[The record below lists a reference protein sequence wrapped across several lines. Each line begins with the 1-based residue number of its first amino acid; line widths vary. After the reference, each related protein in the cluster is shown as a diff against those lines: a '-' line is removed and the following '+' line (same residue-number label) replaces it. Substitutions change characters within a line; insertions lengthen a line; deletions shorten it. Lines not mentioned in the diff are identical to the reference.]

1 MGIKTFYTPSSLL
14 PPVKVGSDNAAS
26 DGIIANETNNA
37 PLIFAISERRETT
50 GEFTFFQF
58 KLDLKYSIFNIQGT
72 VSNSVVI
79 FGNMAF
85 EYNILISQR
94 TGALPGID
102 FEAIIGTNPIGT
114 FNVTGTSEPFIT
126 SVDTGGGITD
136 HYLNLNFSNVF
147 TVNASNPRVYKAIVT
162 IM

>member
-1 MGIKTFYTPSSLL
+1 MGIKTFYTPSPLL

-37 PLIFAISERRETT
+37 PLIFAISERREIA

-58 KLDLKYSIFNIQGT
+58 KLDRKYSMFNIQGT
-72 VSNSVVI
+72 MSNSVVI
-79 FGNMAF
+79 FGNIAF

-94 TGALPGID
+94 VAALPGID
-102 FEAIIGTNPIGT
+102 FEAIIGTPPVGSFNAIGT
-114 FNVTGTSEPFIT
+114 FEPFIT
-126 SVDTGGGITD
+126 SVDVGGGITD
-136 HYLNLNFSNVF
+136 YFLNLNFSSVF
-147 TVNASNPRVYKAIVT
+147 TTNASNPRIYKAIVT